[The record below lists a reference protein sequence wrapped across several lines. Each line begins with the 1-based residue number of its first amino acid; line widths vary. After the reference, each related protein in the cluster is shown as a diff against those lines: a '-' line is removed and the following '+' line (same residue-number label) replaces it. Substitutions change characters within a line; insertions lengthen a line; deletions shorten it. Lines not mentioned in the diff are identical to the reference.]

1 MLRKTCKTVMAVF
14 NRITVD
20 EIFTYAA
27 QASFYIIT
35 ASIPFMMLFLA
46 LLKFIV
52 PISQAEAVAM
62 VRSLLPGVLREPV
75 ETVIGEL
82 FSKSTAIISITGITA
97 VWSASRGIA
106 AVERGVKKVYK
117 TTKKRNFAMDV
128 VFSVVYTILFLI
140 ALLAT
145 LLLMVFGGTIYGLLS
160 ESFAWLTRA
169 EKMLGGAQEFMYFI
183 GLSVFFALVYRV
195 FAGDGAKVRDQIFGA
210 LFATMGW
217 FLFSFVFSVYVENFA
232 NFSYVYGSLTMLVL
246 MMFWLYSCMVILLL
260 GAEINVYMSRRE

>member
-1 MLRKTCKTVMAVF
+1 
-14 NRITVD
+14 
-20 EIFTYAA
+20 
-27 QASFYIIT
+27 
-35 ASIPFMMLFLA
+35 
-46 LLKFIV
+46 
-52 PISQAEAVAM
+52 
-62 VRSLLPGVLREPV
+62 
-75 ETVIGEL
+75 
-82 FSKSTAIISITGITA
+82 
-97 VWSASRGIA
+97 
-106 AVERGVKKVYK
+106 
-117 TTKKRNFAMDV
+117 MDV